1 MVASAQGNT
10 INQKGNMRLR
20 CLIIQPMLQ
29 LIVLHLR
36 MLQDAKSCE
45 NSGAKRVS
53 LVMLAA

>member
-1 MVASAQGNT
+1 MASAQGNT
-10 INQKGNMRLR
+10 INQKKKRLR
-20 CLIIQPMLQ
+20 CLSIQPVLQ

-45 NSGAKRVS
+45 NSGAKKVS